1 MTVKTKM
8 TVLGYALGTLALTN
22 LAVPIALWY
31 FDFGSRLSIWTSEGF
46 ESKDEVI
53 GVLMRIVSGISQ
65 GLIGHAILLSICAV
79 IILRHQRSISQ
90 K

>member
-1 MTVKTKM
+1 MTM
-8 TVLGYALGTLALTN
+8 LGYALAALAATN

-31 FDFGSRLSIWTSEGF
+31 FDFGSRLSIWTSNGF

-53 GVLMRIVSGISQ
+53 GVLMRIVTGLSQ
-65 GLIGHAILLSICAV
+65 ALIGHAILLSICSI
-79 IILRHQRSISQ
+79 IILRHHRSISQ